1 MQVTKKLTRQGGSLM
16 VTLPK
21 AWLDQFGEV
30 SEVMMDIRNCSILI
44 KPKCTSQT
52 ANLRTKTEAIS

>member
-52 ANLRTKTEAIS
+52 AKRTTLSEV